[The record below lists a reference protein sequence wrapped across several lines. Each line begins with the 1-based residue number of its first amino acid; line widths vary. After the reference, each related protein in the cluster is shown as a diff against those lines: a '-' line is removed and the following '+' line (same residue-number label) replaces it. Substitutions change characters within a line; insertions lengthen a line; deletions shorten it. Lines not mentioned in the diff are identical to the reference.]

1 MRDVLPL
8 QHGEGLG
15 QDDGERPDSALA
27 VVLRAMKRAVGTE
40 WAEVSATESRASSR
54 GKAV

>member
-1 MRDVLPL
+1 MYDVLPV

-15 QDDGERPDSALA
+15 QDDGERPDGAFA

-40 WAEVSATESRASSR
+40 WAKVSAT
-54 GKAV
+54 